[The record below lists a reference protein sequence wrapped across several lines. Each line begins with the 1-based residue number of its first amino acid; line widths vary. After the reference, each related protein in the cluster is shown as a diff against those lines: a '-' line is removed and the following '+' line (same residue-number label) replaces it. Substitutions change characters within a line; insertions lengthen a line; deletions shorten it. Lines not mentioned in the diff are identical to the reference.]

1 MSKKLQ
7 VLADPTLVNFFEMHL
22 IQHLESLHLIQHLE
36 SFDLKNIY
44 DWNTWKFGNLLVQGQ
59 ELPGSYNIGHFNT
72 KTAHFEGWFIM
83 MY

>member
-1 MSKKLQ
+1 
-7 VLADPTLVNFFEMHL
+7 MHL

-59 ELPGSYNIGHFNT
+59 ELPGFYNIGHFNT